1 MPRANRIAEWIA
13 KRGMRYPSRNR
24 GKSWAV
30 GCKDFCW
37 NDGALFALLA
47 DGLESGA
54 DVLSG
59 HVVCSVLKITV
70 KPRDADHPYGDAKL
84 NRLQRCA
91 WASRSSPA
99 AVTIMVESI
108 HEILTTH
115 RLPGTYPRHIPWS
128 CSPVC

>member
-1 MPRANRIAEWIA
+1 MLPLLLLDYNMSRANRIAEWIA
-13 KRGMRYPSRNR
+13 KRGMRYSFRNR

-37 NDGALFALLA
+37 DGGALFALLA

-59 HVVCSVLKITV
+59 HVVFFGLKITV
-70 KPRDADHPYGDAKL
+70 KPPDADHPYGHAKL

-91 WASRSSPA
+91 WASR
-99 AVTIMVESI
+99 
-108 HEILTTH
+108 
-115 RLPGTYPRHIPWS
+115 
-128 CSPVC
+128 